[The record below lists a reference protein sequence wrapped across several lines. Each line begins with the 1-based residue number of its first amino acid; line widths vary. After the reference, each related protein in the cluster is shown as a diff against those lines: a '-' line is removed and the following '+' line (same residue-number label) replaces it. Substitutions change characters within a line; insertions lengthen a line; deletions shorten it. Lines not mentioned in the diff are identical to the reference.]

1 MTEAR
6 KGFPISPD
14 WAKTGH
20 DPVTNP
26 AHYTQYPVEV
36 IELAECLNYN
46 RGNILK
52 YVCRAGL
59 KDPDKELEDL
69 EKALWYVQRE
79 IARVKRGQ
87 A

>member
-1 MTEAR
+1 MSDN
-6 KGFPISPD
+6 IN
-14 WAKTGH
+14 H
-20 DPVTNP
+20 P

-59 KDPDKELEDL
+59 KDPATEVEDL
-69 EKALWYVQRE
+69 EKASWYVSRE
-79 IARVKRGQ
+79 IARVKGMAQ
-87 A
+87 